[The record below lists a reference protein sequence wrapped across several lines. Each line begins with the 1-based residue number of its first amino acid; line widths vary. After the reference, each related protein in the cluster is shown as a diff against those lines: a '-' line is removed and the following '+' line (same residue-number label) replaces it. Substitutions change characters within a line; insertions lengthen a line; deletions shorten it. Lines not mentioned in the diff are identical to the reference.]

1 MKRHWLFTWRGITKS
16 ITVRFALMVFLLQ
29 LLAAVA
35 TGFYA
40 ERMMWEQFRRYE
52 QVPVLR
58 LRDSLV
64 AEYHVNGLEG
74 LTMFIHERIKN
85 NYTKDIAILLA
96 APDDRIVAGNLPQW
110 PSNISDN
117 TTWSVSS
124 VRAQGI
130 DHYQHM
136 GLMVVRL
143 KDNYRLL
150 VGTAIISEA
159 YIFPVY
165 VSSALLCAFLAIL
178 ISILIVW
185 LASWMIGRRL
195 GHVAH
200 IANNLVAGDFSGR
213 LEISGSGDR
222 LEDLMRWINRMLDR
236 LESLVDELQIV
247 GDGLAHDLR
256 SPITRLRVTLERAL
270 TETDDPKTLA
280 AMNKIMVETDT
291 LLAMLAATLQIS
303 NAEAGTSRERFT
315 ETDVSL
321 MLKDL
326 AEIYGPLAEEK
337 GFSITA
343 DCSVGLTALLHRDLV
358 SQALS
363 NLIEN
368 ALNYATGGT
377 KIILGAV
384 RSANDLDINVAD
396 NGIGIPMHRY
406 EDAKRRYG
414 RLDPAR
420 QVPGSGLGLSLVDAV
435 ARLHKGQLI
444 LADHAPGLLAMIT
457 FPVDRP

>member
-1 MKRHWLFTWRGITKS
+1 MKSHWLFTWRGITKS
-16 ITVRFALMVFLLQ
+16 ITVRFALIVFLLQ

-85 NYTKDIAILLA
+85 NYTKDIAILLT
-96 APDDRIVAGNLPQW
+96 APNDRIVAGNLPQW
-110 PSNISDN
+110 PSNISDD

-130 DHYQHM
+130 VHYQHM

-200 IANNLVAGDFSGR
+200 IANNLVEGDFSGR
-213 LEISGSGDR
+213 LEIIGSGDR
-222 LEDLMRWINRMLDR
+222 LEDLMRWINKMLDR

-270 TETDDPKTLA
+270 IETDDPKTLA

-337 GFSITA
+337 GFSITT

-368 ALNYATGGT
+368 ALNYATSGT

-384 RSANDLDINVAD
+384 RSANDLDITVAD
-396 NGIGIPMHRY
+396 NGIGIPIHRY